1 MTGVS
6 YMIPFIAAGGLLIA
20 LGFLIGGY
28 EVGGVARQVLTHYS
42 LNDLPPQMSYLVGDR
57 HGLQLTTSRSGVAL
71 YIGSVFYA
79 LGQMAMSFI
88 IPVLSGYIAYG
99 LGGRPAIA
107 PGFVGGAVSVFLGAG
122 FLGGIVTGLLAGLVV
137 LLFRLIAVPQ

>member
-28 EVGGVARQVLTHYS
+28 EVGGVTRQVLTHYS
-42 LNDLPPQMSYLVGDR
+42 LNDLPPQVNYFVGDR
-57 HGLQLTTSRSGVAL
+57 HGVQLTTSRSGLAL

-79 LGQMAMSFI
+79 LGQTAMSFI

-99 LGGRPAIA
+99 LGP
-107 PGFVGGAVSVFLGAG
+107 VSWVEL
-122 FLGGIVTGLLAGLVV
+122 
-137 LLFRLIAVPQ
+137 